1 MFHTRSG
8 ITKYV
13 NNKICIGGLIHVFY
27 QCLVYDST
35 KRVFPN
41 QNDDDDDSNKWNK
54 NVITMSTNKL

>member
-8 ITKYV
+8 
-13 NNKICIGGLIHVFY
+13 NKIYKQQNMYRGAYTCFFY

-41 QNDDDDDSNKWNK
+41 QNDDDDSNKWNE
-54 NVITMSTNKL
+54 NVISMSTNKL